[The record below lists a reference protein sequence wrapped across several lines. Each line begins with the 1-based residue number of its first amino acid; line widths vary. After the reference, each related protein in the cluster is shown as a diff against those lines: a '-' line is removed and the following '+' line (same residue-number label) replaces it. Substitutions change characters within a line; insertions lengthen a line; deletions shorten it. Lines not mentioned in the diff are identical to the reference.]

1 MYVCMY
7 VCMYACTYACIHV
20 CMYVCMYVCIYPKT
34 RQIVKNSSDYFK
46 VKVLQSIK
54 NIYQI

>member
-1 MYVCMY
+1 MYVRM
-7 VCMYACTYACIHV
+7 HV
-20 CMYVCMYVCIYPKT
+20 RMHVYMYVCMYVCIYPKT